1 MIILSRFGCL
11 RGMVLGLAVLGFVG
25 TAQAQQPTPSAIA
38 TAKALLVLKGANN
51 MYDPVFI
58 GIIEKAKYTF
68 LQTNPALS
76 KDLNEVAAQLRTEYE
91 PRLNDLM
98 SEVAKM
104 YASRFTEPELNQAL
118 AFYKSPL
125 GMKLIQNEPKILDES
140 MNYAANWANKLA
152 DEVLAKMSTEMKK
165 RGHDL

>member
-1 MIILSRFGCL
+1 
-11 RGMVLGLAVLGFVG
+11 
-25 TAQAQQPTPSAIA
+25 
-38 TAKALLVLKGANN
+38 
-51 MYDPVFI
+51 
-58 GIIEKAKYTF
+58 
-68 LQTNPALS
+68 
-76 KDLNEVAAQLRTEYE
+76 
-91 PRLNDLM
+91 M

-152 DEVLAKMSTEMKK
+152 DEVLAKMRTEMKK